1 MTDSQSQPEF
11 PETTKLSLQAFMP
24 KPFWEPFSGTF
35 FKNLNLPPSFQV
47 QQQQSAQADTMKS
60 SVNGYHESLIEALRN
75 AAATTSSQRGSNSSN
90 SFGLGAGGGANTGG
104 AGSNHR
110 SSAASLTVIIFRE
123 AFF

>member
-1 MTDSQSQPEF
+1 MPYIE
-11 PETTKLSLQAFMP
+11 KSLVGSNTVRMLAFLM
-24 KPFWEPFSGTF
+24 KGLCNDVQLFVLT
-35 FKNLNLPPSFQV
+35 QV
-47 QQQQSAQADTMKS
+47 QQQQQSAQADTMKS

-110 SSAASLTVIIFRE
+110 SSAASLTVNFHYKGTVQDI
-123 AFF
+123 

>member
-1 MTDSQSQPEF
+1 MMYNCLFVLT
-11 PETTKLSLQAFMP
+11 
-24 KPFWEPFSGTF
+24 
-35 FKNLNLPPSFQV
+35 QV
-47 QQQQSAQADTMKS
+47 QQQQQSAQADTMKS

-110 SSAASLTVIIFRE
+110 SSAASLTVNFNYKCHLLKSSKSQR
-123 AFF
+123 ASKASLGFTFHFV

>member
-1 MTDSQSQPEF
+1 MQ
-11 PETTKLSLQAFMP
+11 
-24 KPFWEPFSGTF
+24 
-35 FKNLNLPPSFQV
+35 

-110 SSAASLTVIIFRE
+110 SSAASLTVNFNYKGRPFAQFGQTSLPGVCRGFMPPQLKPFAQIV
-123 AFF
+123 

>member
-1 MTDSQSQPEF
+1 
-11 PETTKLSLQAFMP
+11 
-24 KPFWEPFSGTF
+24 
-35 FKNLNLPPSFQV
+35 
-47 QQQQSAQADTMKS
+47 MKS

-110 SSAASLTVIIFRE
+110 SSAASLTVKFGLTPKITLYSDMNPNLVVSL
-123 AFF
+123 

>member
-1 MTDSQSQPEF
+1 
-11 PETTKLSLQAFMP
+11 
-24 KPFWEPFSGTF
+24 
-35 FKNLNLPPSFQV
+35 
-47 QQQQSAQADTMKS
+47 MKS

-110 SSAASLTVIIFRE
+110 SSAASLTVKFGLSMDYYIIGHE
-123 AFF
+123 L

>member
-1 MTDSQSQPEF
+1 
-11 PETTKLSLQAFMP
+11 
-24 KPFWEPFSGTF
+24 
-35 FKNLNLPPSFQV
+35 
-47 QQQQSAQADTMKS
+47 MKS

-110 SSAASLTVIIFRE
+110 SSAASLTVNFDYKGMPFAQIVKILKSEGKQAWDLRSTLSKLISKPGIYIKLCLDLPINPSYGLILY
-123 AFF
+123 